1 MDDVRLCEVAN
12 EVEATLVVNLL
23 REEGVEARSDA
34 TEATPAFGGL
44 PFESGHAIY
53 VPASEAKRA
62 RAILKRYPHFH
73 NLKNVH
79 EP

>member
-1 MDDVRLCEVAN
+1 MDEVRLCDVAN

-23 REEGVEARSDA
+23 REEGVAARSDA
-34 TEATPAFGGL
+34 TEAAPAFGSL
-44 PFESGHAIY
+44 PFEAGHVIY

-62 RAILKRYPHFH
+62 RAILSHYPHFH